1 MKEKKPVI
9 INSNEIKRDVKYE
22 PPLKIAYGID
32 KYTTGTETMTY
43 GRTFIPPR
51 ARNQRHYHTCD
62 AGMFIR
68 KGKLKMFLGPDDDIK
83 EYVVTENY
91 FFYCPA
97 GVIHGLENLTDEPA
111 ELLFTYGNCP
121 SKDDAGT
128 VFVEERW
135 DK

>member
-1 MKEKKPVI
+1 MKEKKAVI
-9 INSNEIKRDVKYE
+9 INSNEIKKDLKYE

-32 KYTTGTETMTY
+32 KHTTETETMTY
-43 GRTFIPPR
+43 GRTFIPPH

-83 EYVVTENY
+83 EYIVTENY

-97 GVIHGLENLTDEPA
+97 GLIHGLENLTDEPA

-128 VFVEERW
+128 IYVEERW